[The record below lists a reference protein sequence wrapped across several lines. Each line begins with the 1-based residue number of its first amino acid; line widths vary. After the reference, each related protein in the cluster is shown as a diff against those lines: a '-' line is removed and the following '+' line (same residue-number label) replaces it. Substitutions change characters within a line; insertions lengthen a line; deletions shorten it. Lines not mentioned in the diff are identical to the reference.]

1 VNDLKQELRQLQV
14 EVSQLYGMLESIK
27 QQEQRGMSGW
37 KPPAS
42 ETLMSVEP
50 RSVETAFG
58 VQKTGALEITVTQGK
73 VYFKGVGK
81 VIADWP
87 ALGVVDVTTNR
98 FGWIAINLLDGSAA
112 YAAGTTDPGD
122 GDGDEEIVPIWK
134 VTVADGIITEIV
146 QCHPCDIHVYG
157 NA

>member
-1 VNDLKQELRQLQV
+1 MNDLTQELRQLQV

-42 ETLMSVEP
+42 ETLMSVDP
-50 RSVETAFG
+50 RNVKTAFG
-58 VQKTGALEITVTQGK
+58 IEKTGTLEITMTQGA
-73 VYFKGVGK
+73 VYFKGVEK
-81 VIADWP
+81 IIADWP
-87 ALGVVDVTTNR
+87 TNGVVDVTTNR
-98 FGWIAINLLDGSAA
+98 FGWLTIDLTDGSVA
-112 YAAGTTDPGD
+112 YVAGTTDPGN

-134 VTVADGIITEIV
+134 VTVADGSITEIV
-146 QCHPCDIHVYG
+146 QCHPSDIHVYG